1 MSCTL
6 PKINAKLSFKIKI
19 KCEYDFMHEK
29 WEEGKYKRK
38 QRATNSKRRESVD
51 SRKGRNKVLSPSS
64 VVEIKQKTK

>member
-38 QRATNSKRRESVD
+38 
-51 SRKGRNKVLSPSS
+51 
-64 VVEIKQKTK
+64 